1 MASSLFSACTLISL
15 PIDSQIVTLN
25 VFIFRLLCLCERAGL
40 VPYASSCFLP
50 VSADQ
55 PLTAIQGLES
65 LRQLPESKRHLGLA
79 YPSISIYSPKLLGC
93 QEQNNFFSRTKTFF
107 TCCTIRFLGR
117 RDPELYLYPYP

>member
-25 VFIFRLLCLCERAGL
+25 VFIFSLLCLCERAGL

-65 LRQLPESKRHLGLA
+65 LRQLPESKRHLGSA

-93 QEQNNFFSRTKTFF
+93 QEQNKFFFQEPKLFSPA
-107 TCCTIRFLGR
+107 LPSSSWSW
-117 RDPELYLYPYP
+117 DPELYLYP

>member
-1 MASSLFSACTLISL
+1 MI
-15 PIDSQIVTLN
+15 
-25 VFIFRLLCLCERAGL
+25 VFIIHVLLLCLCERAGL

-65 LRQLPESKRHLGLA
+65 LRQLPESKRHLGSA

-93 QEQNNFFSRTKTFF
+93 QEQNKFFFSDNQNFFH
-107 TCCTIRFLGR
+107 L
-117 RDPELYLYPYP
+117 LYHLAPGAGILNYTYTHKGKG

>member
-1 MASSLFSACTLISL
+1 MLLALYSFFS
-15 PIDSQIVTLN
+15 
-25 VFIFRLLCLCERAGL
+25 LLCLCERAGL

-93 QEQNNFFSRTKTFF
+93 QEQNKFFFQEPKLFSPA
-107 TCCTIRFLGR
+107 LPSSSWSW
-117 RDPELYLYPYP
+117 DPELYLYP